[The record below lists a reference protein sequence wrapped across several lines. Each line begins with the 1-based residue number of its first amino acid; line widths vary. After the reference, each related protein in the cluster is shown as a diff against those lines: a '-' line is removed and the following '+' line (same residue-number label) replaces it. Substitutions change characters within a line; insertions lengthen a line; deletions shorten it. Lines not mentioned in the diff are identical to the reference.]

1 MHDLNHNKAVEQE
14 AWQDYQKGLN
24 SISILR
30 ILLSSF
36 FSLLSLSSNSSSI
49 ATILTFSC
57 SFSYSAMFSFSD
69 RLMLFLVSRKM
80 SWVEAPDSPNADFP
94 NAAFPNTDFPNSDF
108 LKSELEDF
116 PKLDRLLDVSRM
128 FSWKVFGLF
137 LNY

>member
-30 ILLSSF
+30 ILLRSF

-80 SWVEAPDSPNADFP
+80 SWVEAPDFPNADFP
-94 NAAFPNTDFPNSDF
+94 KTDFPNSDF
-108 LKSELEDF
+108 LKSDLEDF